1 MNFHALA
8 SLLILLLLAI
18 LAVIIAYFYYRN
30 RFYKSFELSW
40 RNRILARYQEL
51 QNSYAKL
58 QIPIPPVDALIQQER
73 ENAFD
78 RYLSRFKVDELI
90 RYQGIGPKTV
100 ELLHASGYTRMNQLN
115 ARGIEFR
122 LQNISGIGSSKS
134 LDIVSAVFDFVRA
147 KKAEFDAGQCPE
159 SRDFVEFQTY
169 TQAVYQA
176 DVEQRRLQ
184 LQAMEQTLE
193 KYKNLAESVKKI
205 TFENYILRRMPRI
218 PPELAQSPLP
228 EVPPIPPVKRPERPK
243 PKQVDSVPAVSIPIL
258 PPPAPSPS
266 PAPPPVGASSPAI
279 QSIDP
284 PPPSHDHSVKASHTH
299 QTNQSPAG
307 QNVSGSES
315 NVGQNVA
322 GSQSSAGQNVSG
334 SSESN
339 TTNTS
344 SESGSKAE
352 NTGSQSET
360 VLLDQMYLIARFGI
374 LVGKSDGRL
383 AKDERKIVR
392 AFLAEAYGQNETL
405 RKYIDPALEEIE
417 KETLDEFWILPKLKK
432 TFDRPFLER
441 LYQWAER
448 IAAAT
453 GTPNA
458 KEVAALQRYVAAF
471 EIEPNSSS
479 SIKPV
484 ADPVL
489 LTPEPAS
496 GLALAA
502 KSGTASR
509 GTSVVPPLG
518 TPVGS
523 PLAPSGTEAIPR
535 GNSSLTSGES
545 PHSETKAPPPHPVE
559 PPNYREILEIP
570 NEAELSPELIRRK
583 FNLLWERN
591 DPKKVE
597 SMGKKFIELAE
608 ETRRL
613 VREAA
618 EKLMV
623 PYGVPLEEPV
633 APPPTD
639 LRHNPDLDDVFGI

>member
-8 SLLILLLLAI
+8 SLLIILLHLAI

-30 RFYKSFELSW
+30 RFHKSFELSW

-58 QIPIPPVDALIQQER
+58 QIPIPPVDALIQRER

-100 ELLHASGYTRMNQLN
+100 ELLQASGYARMNQLN
-115 ARGIEFR
+115 ARGIEFQ

-159 SRDFVEFQTY
+159 YRDFVEFQTY

-176 DVEQRRLQ
+176 DVEQRRLE

-243 PKQVDSVPAVSIPIL
+243 PKQVDSVPAVSIPIS
-258 PPPAPSPS
+258 PPPPSPS
-266 PAPPPVGASSPAI
+266 PVPPPVGVSSPTI
-279 QSIDP
+279 QSIAP
-284 PPPSHDHSVKASHTH
+284 PPPSHENSVKAPLTN
-299 QTNQSPAG
+299 QTNQSNAV

-315 NVGQNVA
+315 NAVQTV
-322 GSQSSAGQNVSG
+322 SSSSASNAT
-334 SSESN
+334 N
-339 TTNTS
+339 TT
-344 SESGSKAE
+344 
-352 NTGSQSET
+352 SQSESKADKNVSISET
-360 VLLDQMYLIARFGI
+360 TLLDQMYLVARFGI

-383 AKDERKIVR
+383 AKDERKVVR
-392 AFLAEAYGQNETL
+392 AFLAEEYGLNETL
-405 RKYIDPALEEIE
+405 RKHIDPALEQIE
-417 KETLDEFWILPKLKK
+417 KENQDEFWLLPKLKQ
-432 TFDRPFLER
+432 TFERPFLER
-441 LYQWAER
+441 LYQWAQR

-458 KEVAALQRYVAAF
+458 KEVAALQRYLAAF
-471 EIEPNSSS
+471 EIAPNSSS
-479 SIKPV
+479 SIKP
-484 ADPVL
+484 AAEPLL

-502 KSGTASR
+502 KSGSASR
-509 GTSVVPPLG
+509 GTSVVA
-518 TPVGS
+518 
-523 PLAPSGTEAIPR
+523 PLAPSGTEASPR
-535 GNSSLTSGES
+535 GNSSLTSGQS
-545 PHSETKAPPPHPVE
+545 LHSEMKAPPPHPVE

-608 ETRRL
+608 ETRRS

-618 EKLMV
+618 EKLMA

>member
-1 MNFHALA
+1 MKFQALA
-8 SLLILLLLAI
+8 SLLILLHLAI

-30 RFYKSFELSW
+30 RFHKSFEVSW

-58 QIPIPPVDALIQQER
+58 QIPIPPVDGLIQQER

-100 ELLHASGYTRMNQLN
+100 ELLRTSGYTRINQLN
-115 ARGIEFR
+115 VRGIEYQ
-122 LQNISGIGSSKS
+122 LQNITGIGMYKS
-134 LDIVSAVFDFVRA
+134 LDIVAAVFDFVRA

-159 SRDFVEFQTY
+159 YCDFVEFQSY

-184 LQAMEQTLE
+184 LQAIEQTLE

-205 TFENYILRRMPRI
+205 TFENYILRRMPGI
-218 PPELAQSPLP
+218 PRELAQSPLP
-228 EVPPIPPVKRPERPK
+228 NVPPIPPVKRPEPPK
-243 PKQVDSVPAVSIPIL
+243 PKQIDSVTVSAAIVPSTNPTSQL
-258 PPPAPSPS
+258 TAPE
-266 PAPPPVGASSPAI
+266 VVSSPVSEPI
-279 QSIDP
+279 HS
-284 PPPSHDHSVKASHTH
+284 PPPSSQKSLTATDPNHSGPPK
-299 QTNQSPAG
+299 N
-307 QNVSGSES
+307 
-315 NVGQNVA
+315 
-322 GSQSSAGQNVSG
+322 SSASETKADKTVS
-334 SSESN
+334 SSE
-339 TTNTS
+339 TMM
-344 SESGSKAE
+344 
-352 NTGSQSET
+352 
-360 VLLDQMYLIARFGI
+360 LDQMWLVAQFGI

-392 AFLAEAYGQNETL
+392 AFLAEEYGQNETL
-405 RKYIDPALEEIE
+405 RKHIDPALEQIE
-417 KETLDEFWILPKLKK
+417 KESLDEFWILPKLKK
-432 TFDRPFLER
+432 TFERPFLER
-441 LYQWAER
+441 LYQWAQR

-458 KEVAALQRYVAAF
+458 KEVAALQRYQQAF
-471 EIEPNSSS
+471 GIEPNSSS

-484 ADPVL
+484 AAPVL
-489 LTPEPAS
+489 LTPEPAI
-496 GLALAA
+496 GLVLAT
-502 KSGTASR
+502 KSGTPSR
-509 GTSVVPPLG
+509 GTSVVPPFG
-518 TPVGS
+518 SSAAIATPR
-523 PLAPSGTEAIPR
+523 E
-535 GNSSLTSGES
+535 NSTLTSGLS
-545 PHSETKAPPPHPVE
+545 PQPEPMPPPPQRVT
-559 PPNYREILEIP
+559 PLNYREILEIP
-570 NEAELSPELIRRK
+570 QEVELSPELIRRK

-608 ETRRL
+608 ETRRS

-618 EKLMV
+618 EKLIA

-633 APPPTD
+633 TPPPTD